1 MTCHEC
7 GSGVRPAPPH
17 PQVQGRG
24 EGRLRTV
31 TLDLRREVRTPWHVG
46 CFRPAGREAA
56 RCLPGFAR
64 RLCRGRTAS
73 RPRTAPRERPH
84 PRPPS
89 ARGPSRE
96 GRACARPVPRCS
108 PPLAGPRVVSFCAA
122 RSLLRAAILP
132 RGGILAPP
140 GPTQHRRGRTH
151 FSACSN
157 TFGGDGFVRKKAA

>member
-7 GSGVRPAPPH
+7 GSGVRPVPPH

-31 TLDLRREVRTPWHVG
+31 TLDLRREVRTPWHAG

-56 RCLPGFAR
+56 RCLPGFAG

-73 RPRTAPRERPH
+73 RPRTAPPENAPTPA
-84 PRPPS
+84 PR
-89 ARGPSRE
+89 
-96 GRACARPVPRCS
+96 
-108 PPLAGPRVVSFCAA
+108 LHAGPAGRGVQCRVARRPSQGRVSFCAA

-132 RGGILAPP
+132 RGGVLAPP

-157 TFGGDGFVRKKAA
+157 TSGGDGFVRKKAA